1 MQSRIRSL
9 LAAAA
14 LGCFGLTLSAPAQ
27 AQDYPGNRPVVF
39 YSAFPPG
46 GILVRIFD
54 KLAAGIKEELGG
66 EWILDYKPGG
76 ATTIAA
82 THVARSPA
90 DGYTFLITAK
100 TTHLMSLQ
108 EGAQYAMSDLVPVG
122 NMVELAETLFV
133 GGHIEARTLPE
144 LIDYFNERP
153 GRVPVATGAP
163 GTYTGTLAET
173 VERELGVTF
182 NKVPYA
188 GSQLFRD
195 AVVAGTADVALGGT
209 LPGTEDFQ
217 AAGQI
222 FPLAVFAGQRLPAA
236 PDLPTF
242 AELGYPGLVEENF
255 YGIYAPAGT
264 PRDVLEKVNGAIV
277 KVLQDPAYVDEMVG
291 LGFWIT
297 PRNLDELATV
307 MAEDDAK
314 LRDWLGR

>member
-1 MQSRIRSL
+1 MHSAFRSFMGAVAMGSL
-9 LAAAA
+9 MLGHPSAA
-14 LGCFGLTLSAPAQ
+14 LAQ
-27 AQDYPGNRPVVF
+27 EYPLAKPVTF

-46 GILVRIFD
+46 GVLTPIFE
-54 KLAAGIKEELGG
+54 KLAAGIKKEIGG

-82 THVARSPA
+82 IHVANAPA

-100 TTHLMSLQ
+100 TTHLKSL
-108 EGAQYAMSDLVPVG
+108 EDGAQYKMSDLVPVG

-133 GGHIEARTLPE
+133 GGHIKARTLPE
-144 LIDYFNERP
+144 LIEYFNSKP
-153 GRVPVATGAP
+153 GAIPVATGAP
-163 GTYTGTLAET
+163 GTYTGTLAAT
-173 VERELGVTF
+173 VEKELGVTF

-209 LPGTEDFQ
+209 LPGTEDFV
-217 AAGQI
+217 AAGKI

-236 PDLPTF
+236 PNIPTF

-264 PRDVLEKVNGAIV
+264 PREALEKINGAIM
-277 KVLQDPAYVDEMVG
+277 KVLADPAYADEMVRM
-291 LGFWIT
+291 GFWVK
-297 PRNLDELATV
+297 PRNLDELAAV
-307 MAEDDAK
+307 QAADDAK
-314 LRDWLGR
+314 LRAWLNK